1 MITISNSPLPI
12 RLLRKLGTVWSTGP
26 VVQIGFRFGLVLAC
40 LVMGIV
46 SSGRPD
52 DTALTDALFK
62 CEAVILGQYS
72 IEFIVR
78 VWSAG
83 ANAKYRGFR

>member
-1 MITISNSPLPI
+1 
-12 RLLRKLGTVWSTGP
+12 
-26 VVQIGFRFGLVLAC
+26 
-40 LVMGIV
+40 MGIV
-46 SSGRPD
+46 ASENPD
-52 DTALTDALFK
+52 DVKVTDALFV

-83 ANAKYRGFR
+83 SYAKYKGYRNG

>member
-1 MITISNSPLPI
+1 
-12 RLLRKLGTVWSTGP
+12 
-26 VVQIGFRFGLVLAC
+26 
-40 LVMGIV
+40 MGII

-83 ANAKYRGFR
+83 SYAKFRGFR

>member
-1 MITISNSPLPI
+1 MIL
-12 RLLRKLGTVWSTGP
+12 K
-26 VVQIGFRFGLVLAC
+26 FDRFGLVLAC

-46 SSGRPD
+46 SNGNPD
-52 DTALTDALFK
+52 NERLTDGLFI
-62 CEAVILGQYS
+62 CEAIILGQYS

-83 ANAKYRGFR
+83 SFAKYKGYRNG